1 MAEDDKSKAP
11 SQGLF
16 AQIKQSFSHA
26 PRTLGLVIRS
36 SPKGSAALFALTLL
50 ASVVPLGIV
59 YTGKVIM
66 EAVVARRMRDAMV
79 WVTVELALVAAQI
92 LVQRGLGLTRALIG
106 ARLGLD
112 VNLTILEKARAL
124 PLASFEDP
132 EFYDKLTRARREA
145 GSRPISVVSESVQI
159 IQNILT
165 LAGYV
170 AFLVRWSPLAV
181 AALFA
186 ASIPAAVVEMRLSGA
201 AFRMRNWRSPEAR
214 RMNYLEY
221 LLANDEHAKE
231 VKLLDLG
238 PFLIERYRALGET
251 FYREDKALAVRR
263 AVYASL
269 LSLLSSAAF
278 YGAYA
283 LVAVAAVKGTLS
295 LGDMVLY
302 LLALRQGQQAFS
314 SILTAVGGM
323 VEDNLYMSNLFSF
336 LAMGEAERDEASEEP
351 ANGEGAYGDGER
363 GIRLEGLSFQY
374 PGKDTF
380 ALDDINVFIPAGK
393 SLAIVGHNGAG
404 KSTLIKLLTRLYT
417 PTKGRI
423 LLDGKDLGDYE
434 DAELRARLSVVFQDF
449 NQYQFSLRD
458 NIGLGSLPDRED
470 DARVL
475 SAADL
480 GGAAALAKSLPKGLD
495 AQLGRWFKEGVE
507 LSGGQW
513 QKIALSRAFMRRSAD
528 ILVLDE
534 PTAALDAEAEHAV
547 FERFRTLTEGKT
559 AILISHRFPTV
570 RMADHILVIEQGKLL
585 EQGTH
590 DELVSAGG
598 RYAALFDL
606 QAKGYR

>member
-1 MAEDDKSKAP
+1 M
-11 SQGLF
+11 
-16 AQIKQSFSHA
+16 
-26 PRTLGLVIRS
+26 
-36 SPKGSAALFALTLL
+36 
-50 ASVVPLGIV
+50 
-59 YTGKVIM
+59 
-66 EAVVARRMRDAMV
+66 
-79 WVTVELALVAAQI
+79 
-92 LVQRGLGLTRALIG
+92 
-106 ARLGLD
+106 
-112 VNLTILEKARAL
+112 
-124 PLASFEDP
+124 
-132 EFYDKLTRARREA
+132 
-145 GSRPISVVSESVQI
+145 
-159 IQNILT
+159 
-165 LAGYV
+165 
-170 AFLVRWSPLAV
+170 
-181 AALFA
+181 
-186 ASIPAAVVEMRLSGA
+186 
-201 AFRMRNWRSPEAR
+201 
-214 RMNYLEY
+214 
-221 LLANDEHAKE
+221 
-231 VKLLDLG
+231 
-238 PFLIERYRALGET
+238 
-251 FYREDKALAVRR
+251 
-263 AVYASL
+263 
-269 LSLLSSAAF
+269 
-278 YGAYA
+278 
-283 LVAVAAVKGTLS
+283 AVAAVKGTLS

-363 GIRLEGLSFQY
+363 GIRLEGLSFRY